1 MSILQEPP
9 APPLPVVCDFFFE
22 QTGPPGTA
30 TYDGDIYPYPPLPSD
45 KGSDARY
52 AWGTTP
58 VFLAVEFFATR
69 QREEREEKE
78 AREKWVKEEEASTI
92 TKKEREEKETNQT
105 TKRKLAERTQG
116 RVTAPPG
123 ITILEYFWDFGDG
136 FTGHGPIVTH
146 TYEVPDPTTSISL
159 TVLDSL
165 GREFSTSKALSLLV
179 VDFGYVYTRIR
190 GQNTETPPKRQEREA
205 SGDFALTVEVSP
217 SRVWIARGGKP
228 VREETEQSLSSDRAS
243 VTTHFFRHTSETV
256 LSSDAPVRT
265 RGLFRS
271 TTDPNRSLVRVPSPP
286 VEVVGEG
293 QSRQRLLATIG
304 PAMPYPEPSPFYEV
318 DKATRTTHRFARVT
332 DTAVSSDA
340 RPTWRYRRLIEAVL
354 GLLGKSPH

>member
-9 APPLPVVCDFFFE
+9 APPLPVICDFFFE
-22 QTGPPGTA
+22 QTGPPGIA
-30 TYDGDIYPYPPLPSD
+30 TYDGDTYPYPPLPSD

-69 QREEREEKE
+69 EKEEREEKE
-78 AREKWVKEEEASTI
+78 SREKWVKEEEASTI
-92 TKKEREEKETNQT
+92 TKKEREEKEANQT

-123 ITILEYFWDFGDG
+123 IEVLEYFWDFGDG
-136 FTGHGPIVTH
+136 LTGHGPIVTH

-159 TVLDSL
+159 TILDSF

-179 VDFGYVYTRIR
+179 VDFGYIYTRIR
-190 GQNTETPPKRQEREA
+190 GKNTETPPKRQEVEA
-205 SGDFALTVEVSP
+205 SGDFALTVEGKP
-217 SRVWIARGGKP
+217 TRTWIARGGKP
-228 VREETEQSLSSDRAS
+228 VREQEEQALSSDRAS
-243 VTTHFFRHTSETV
+243 ILTHFYRSTTDRS
-256 LSSDAPVRT
+256 LSSDAPTRT
-265 RGLFRS
+265 RGLARN
-271 TTDPNRSLVRVPSPP
+271 TTDPNRSLVRVPSPA

-293 QSRQRLLATIG
+293 QSRQRLLATVG
-304 PAMPYPEPSPFYEV
+304 PTMPYPEPSPFYEV
-318 DKATRTTHRFARVT
+318 DKATRIVHRFARVT
-332 DTAVSSDA
+332 DTAVSNDA
-340 RPTWRYRRLIEAVL
+340 PPTWRYQRLIEAVL

>member
-9 APPLPVVCDFFFE
+9 SPPLSVICDFFFE

-30 TYDGDIYPYPPLPSD
+30 IYDGDIYPYPPLPSD

-58 VFLAVEFFATR
+58 VFLAVEFFGTAHVV
-69 QREEREEKE
+69 EGK
-78 AREKWVKEEEASTI
+78 
-92 TKKEREEKETNQT
+92 
-105 TKRKLAERTQG
+105 TQSH
-116 RVTAPPG
+116 VIPPPG
-123 ITILEYFWDFGDG
+123 VSILEYFWDFGDG
-136 FTGHGPIVTH
+136 HTGHGPIVTH

-179 VDFGYVYTRIR
+179 VDFGYAYTRIR
-190 GQNTETPPKRQEREA
+190 GQNTETPPKRQEVEG
-205 SGDFALTVEVSP
+205 SGDFALSVEGKP

-228 VREETEQSLSSDRAS
+228 VREETEKAVSSDRAT
-243 VTTHFFRHTSETV
+243 VTTHFFRSATETV

-265 RGLFRS
+265 RELYRH
-271 TTDPNRSLVRVPSPP
+271 TTDTSL
-286 VEVVGEG
+286 
-293 QSRQRLLATIG
+293 
-304 PAMPYPEPSPFYEV
+304 
-318 DKATRTTHRFARVT
+318 TTDANKRNTQRFARVA

-340 RPTWRYRRLIEAVL
+340 RPTWRYRRLLEATL
-354 GLLGKSPH
+354 ELPGKSPH